1 MTRTAIFIEKMACA
15 LADAA
20 ESWLAAPHAR
30 TGAPA
35 HPRAVA
41 VMMQLLAAAVV
52 LLGLGVPVLLL
63 AFPLPTA
70 TAIALLAAAI
80 PLAAAGL
87 LSATGSVRGAGL
99 AALASAACGIASLA
113 IATGGAASPFL
124 ALAAIL
130 PFEAAFAARSRAA
143 VAAGVAAALVAILFA
158 VLAGGVG
165 LAGAAVPGAAAG
177 AASLLLLHAGIRAA
191 FFAVPGKRV
200 ESRPAM
206 VPVAAAPASDLLD
219 RLPGL
224 VTVHDARGEV
234 TRVGGAERTAFN
246 AAMGDLSGKGFL
258 SRIHVSDRI
267 AFLDALDTL
276 RQGAPHAALELRLE
290 RRGTD
295 EGQFVH
301 VAVDLMAERDATG
314 GFSGAV
320 AQTRDI
326 TAIVEDRVRQAAIAE
341 QADSANAAKTRFL
354 AAVSHELRTP
364 LNAIIGFS
372 DILAREYFGTFNDE
386 RQREYV
392 GLIYKSGH
400 HLLSVVNTM
409 LDMSKIE
416 AGRYELLAEP
426 FAIGDVVDG
435 CGEMLALQ
443 ASEKGVTMTRR
454 VARGVDEVVADRRAV
469 QQILINL
476 MGNAIKF
483 TEAGGVVT
491 TDVDRVGGDLRLV
504 VSDTGIGMSE
514 AQLARIGEPF
524 VQGQNSLSRG
534 YEGTGL
540 GLSLVKGLVELHG
553 GVFAVESR
561 EGEGTSVT
569 VRLPLDGS
577 GIAAS
582 AASNDRGETVE
593 FPPRLSAARTTKSM
607 NGDRSH
613 DAQARIA

>member
-1 MTRTAIFIEKMACA
+1 MAGA

-20 ESWLAAPHAR
+20 ESWLAAPRAA
-30 TGAPA
+30 GD
-35 HPRAVA
+35 PRAVA
-41 VMMQLLAAAVV
+41 MMVQLLAASVA
-52 LLGLGVPVLLL
+52 LLGLGVPVLTI
-63 AFPLPTA
+63 AFPLATA
-70 TAIALLAAAI
+70 TAVALLAAAV

-87 LSATGSVRGAGL
+87 LSATGSVARAGL
-99 AALASAACGIASLA
+99 AALFSAGCGLASLAVATGGIAS
-113 IATGGAASPFL
+113 PYL
-124 ALAAIL
+124 ALVAVL
-130 PFEAAFAARSRAA
+130 PLEAAFAARSRAA
-143 VAAGVAAALVAILFA
+143 FAAGFAAAAMAAAAALA
-158 VLAGGVG
+158 AGGVG
-165 LAGAAVPGAAAG
+165 LAGAPLPGAAVSAVT
-177 AASLLLLHAGIRAA
+177 ALLLYVGLRGAHVALANTGSPLSDAA
-191 FFAVPGKRV
+191 EAEV
-200 ESRPAM
+200 A
-206 VPVAAAPASDLLD
+206 PVSDLVE

-224 VTVHDARGEV
+224 VTIHNQRGDVVHC
-234 TRVGGAERTAFN
+234 GGADRAAFQGW
-246 AAMGDLSGKGFL
+246 MGDPSGKGFV

-276 RQGAPHAALELRLE
+276 RQGEPRAAIEVRME
-290 RRGTD
+290 RRGAS
-295 EGQFVH
+295 EGQFAH
-301 VAVDLMAERDATG
+301 IAIDLIAEHDAAG
-314 GFSGAV
+314 GFCG
-320 AQTRDI
+320 
-326 TAIVEDRVRQAAIAE
+326 AIAQSRDVSE
-341 QADSANAAKTRFL
+341 LHASRARQVEIAEEAETANAAKTRFL

-426 FAIGDVVDG
+426 FVIGDVVDG

-454 VARGVDEVVADRRAV
+454 VARGVTEVIADRRAV

-483 TEAGGVVT
+483 TETGGVVT
-491 TDVDRVGGDLRLV
+491 TDVDRIGDDLRLT
-504 VSDTGIGMSE
+504 VSDTGIGMCA

-524 VQGQNSLSRG
+524 SQGQNSLSRR

-553 GVFAVESR
+553 GAFAIDSR
-561 EGEGTSVT
+561 EGEGTTVT
-569 VRLPLDGS
+569 IRLPIDGS
-577 GIAAS
+577 GIGAVNAAAE
-582 AASNDRGETVE
+582 AAQTVE
-593 FPPRLSAARTTKSM
+593 FPPRLRAAPVRTETSR
-607 NGDRSH
+607 DRTH